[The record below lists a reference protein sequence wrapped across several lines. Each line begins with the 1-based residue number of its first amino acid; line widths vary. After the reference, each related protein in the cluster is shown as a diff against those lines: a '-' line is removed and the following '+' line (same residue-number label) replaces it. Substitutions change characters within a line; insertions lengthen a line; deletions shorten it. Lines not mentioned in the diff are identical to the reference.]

1 MEGAFHDLI
10 EQMVA
15 EVNRGPAIYRPSE
28 FWVRLNDLH
37 EAQLTDA
44 GFESFKR
51 AVNQSYYN
59 WLLGV
64 RTLRSARLLDGLFA
78 TLVRAFSQRGSA
90 NGPALSRSHA

>member
-1 MEGAFHDLI
+1 MCSTCEEKPWKVAFREVI

-44 GFESFKR
+44 GFGSFKR
-51 AVNQSYYN
+51 TVNQSYYN

-64 RTLRSARLLDGLFA
+64 RDPQVRSLARWLVA
-78 TLVRAFSQRGSA
+78 TLVRAF
-90 NGPALSRSHA
+90 